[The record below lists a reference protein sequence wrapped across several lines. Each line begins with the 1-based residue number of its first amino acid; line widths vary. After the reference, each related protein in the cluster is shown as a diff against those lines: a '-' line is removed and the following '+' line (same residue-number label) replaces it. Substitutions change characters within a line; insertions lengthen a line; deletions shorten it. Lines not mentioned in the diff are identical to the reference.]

1 MRGKRKG
8 RACLIISIRITP
20 ASAGK
25 TGFALKNIFAD
36 WDHPRRCGE
45 NSSASAF
52 RFCGLGSPP
61 QVRGK
66 LIDCVGVTGSRQD
79 HPRRCGE
86 NFMMPSFCASA
97 DGSPP
102 QVRGKR
108 MGSITFNIESEDH
121 PRRCGENCG
130 TCWCRSLH
138 TGSPPQVRGKQEY
151 TGVFFERYRIT
162 PAGAGKTRG
171 CNRQFRRGGDHPRR
185 CGENDVRECRT
196 KLNMGS
202 PPRMRGKLTVLL

>member
-20 ASAGK
+20 AGAGK

-86 NFMMPSFCASA
+86 NEWVVLHLTLKVRITPAGAGKTELMQRALSA
-97 DGSPP
+97 NG
-102 QVRGKR
+102 
-108 MGSITFNIESEDH
+108 DH
-121 PRRCGENCG
+121 PRRCGENHRRKSVLN
-130 TCWCRSLH
+130 TMI
-138 TGSPPQVRGKQEY
+138 GSPPQVRGKQCICYDGADY
-151 TGVFFERYRIT
+151 TRIT
-162 PAGAGKTRG
+162 PAGAGKTLQIRV
-171 CNRQFRRGGDHPRR
+171 CQRIF
-185 CGENDVRECRT
+185 
-196 KLNMGS
+196 
-202 PPRMRGKLTVLL
+202 

>member
-20 ASAGK
+20 AGAGK

-162 PAGAGKTRG
+162 PAGAGKTP
-171 CNRQFRRGGDHPRR
+171 RQ
-185 CGENDVRECRT
+185 
-196 KLNMGS
+196 
-202 PPRMRGKLTVLL
+202 